1 MLQKL
6 RQDVGSVRKEIRA
19 EKITHRRRVELGEI
33 LGEFPLRIAPGEVGV
48 ALRVARLREF
58 LHHLG
63 LCESLAQENRVRVF
77 RLHLGDDPFPKSDGL
92 RVGIVHAEDFH
103 AMAAPEKNHIAELVP
118 EGAPVGIVE
127 IQRIDI
133 LVFFRRVL
141 GILDRAVGTLE
152 KPLGMLVDIRVVGR
166 AIDREVE
173 RDLQATLLDL
183 GDEPVEILERAEFR
197 RDIFVSTAVDSMA
210 TVADRVG
217 HTGLAGLAGRGVV
230 APLAVRFADRMDR
243 RKINHIE
250 PHRLGVIDA
259 AEAIAEGRA
268 RVGLALGGTRKKF
281 IPRRKG
287 RPFTVHPHRM
297 KRLRRCGNRA
307 IGVDHH
313 QRAKTRI
320 VREGVGFVRIGSTHF
335 LGELF

>member
-1 MLQKL
+1 M
-6 RQDVGSVRKEIRA
+6 
-19 EKITHRRRVELGEI
+19 
-33 LGEFPLRIAPGEVGV
+33 
-48 ALRVARLREF
+48 
-58 LHHLG
+58 
-63 LCESLAQENRVRVF
+63 
-77 RLHLGDDPFPKSDGL
+77 
-92 RVGIVHAEDFH
+92 GIVHAEDFH
-103 AMAAPEKNHIAELVP
+103 AMAAPKENHIAELVP
-118 EGAPVGIVE
+118 KGAPVGIVE

-183 GDEPVEILERAEFR
+183 ADEPVEILERAEFR
-197 RDIFVSTAVDSMA
+197 RDILVPSAVDSLP
-210 TVADRVG
+210 TVADRIG
-217 HTGLAGLAGRGVV
+217 HTGLSGLAGRGIV

-287 RPFTVHPHRM
+287 RPLTVHPHRM
-297 KRLRRCGNRA
+297 KRLGRCGNRA
-307 IGVDHH
+307 VGVDHH
-313 QRAKTRI
+313 QRAKIRI
-320 VREGVGFVRIGSTHF
+320 VREGVGFVRIGGSHF